1 MFDLR
6 GDLIYHSIA
15 EKKKKERAMF
25 LKRKSFLLQSVVILI
40 FLSSLSYSQ
49 EWKGKGRIRGNVLG
63 EDGEPIAN
71 ATITLTHLKLKAKL
85 NVITDKKG
93 WFLAAWVKGGSW
105 HVDVEAVGY
114 IPRKAS
120 YEVSEI
126 TPNPAME
133 IILKKTEKTVVREDL
148 VETVKGLLLEGNELF
163 EQKKHEEALA
173 IFKEIAEK
181 VPELYQ
187 INLNIGNCYYE
198 MGDYDSA
205 IPCYKAVLEK
215 EPENQDA
222 LVSLG
227 NVYLEK
233 GELEKGME
241 LFSKLSDE
249 GAASPIALYNI
260 ATNLFNKGELETAA
274 RYYEQALDLD
284 QNMADAYYQL
294 GLCYLNLNKKE
305 KAKESFL
312 KYLELKPD
320 SDKAQQVKAFLEYL
334 DRDN

>member
-1 MFDLR
+1 MT
-6 GDLIYHSIA
+6 I
-15 EKKKKERAMF
+15 K
-25 LKRKSFLLQSVVILI
+25 KSFALTFIAILI
-40 FLSSLSYSQ
+40 FSLWTYSQ
-49 EWKGKGRIRGNVLG
+49 EWKGRGRIEGVVLG
-63 EDGEPIAN
+63 EDGDPIAR
-71 ATITLTHLKLKAKL
+71 AKITLTHAEMKAKI
-85 NVITDKKG
+85 NKTTNEKG
-93 WFLAAWVKGGSW
+93 EFLATWIKGGLW

-120 YEVSEI
+120 YQVSEI
-126 TPNPAME
+126 TPNPPME

-215 EPENQDA
+215 EPENNDA

-241 LFSKLSDE
+241 LFNKLSDE

-260 ATNLFNKGELETAA
+260 ATNLFNKGEPEAAA

-294 GLCYLNLNKKE
+294 GLCYLNSNKKE

-334 DRDN
+334 DNEN

>member
-1 MFDLR
+1 ML
-6 GDLIYHSIA
+6 
-15 EKKKKERAMF
+15 
-25 LKRKSFLLQSVVILI
+25 LKNKSFLLLSMVILI

-49 EWKGKGRIRGNVLG
+49 EGKGKGRKRGYVLG
-63 EDGEPIAN
+63 DNGEPVAN
-71 ATITLTHLKLKAKL
+71 ATITLTHLKLQATRSI
-85 NVITDKKG
+85 NTDKKG
-93 WFLAAWVKGGSW
+93 WFLAAWIKGGLW
-105 HVDVEAVGY
+105 NVDVEAAGY
-114 IPRKAS
+114 VPTKKS
-120 YEVSEI
+120 YQVSEI
-126 TPNPAME
+126 IPNPPME

-148 VETVKGLLLEGNELF
+148 VETVKGLLQEGNELF
-163 EQKKHEEALA
+163 EQKKHAEALA
-173 IFKEIAEK
+173 KFKEIVEK

-205 IPCYKAVLEK
+205 IPRYEAVLEK
-215 EPENQDA
+215 EPENNDA

-241 LFSKLSDE
+241 LFNKLSDE
-249 GAASPIALYNI
+249 GAASAITLYNI
-260 ATNLFNKGELETAA
+260 GTNLFNKGELETAA

-320 SDKAQQVKAFLEYL
+320 SEKAQQVKAFLEYL
-334 DRDN
+334 DKDN

>member
-1 MFDLR
+1 ML
-6 GDLIYHSIA
+6 L
-15 EKKKKERAMF
+15 KK
-25 LKRKSFLLQSVVILI
+25 KSFLFLSIVILI
-40 FLSSLSYSQ
+40 FLSSLSYPQ
-49 EWKGKGRIRGNVLG
+49 EWKGKGRIRGFVLG
-63 EDGEPIAN
+63 DNGEPVAG
-71 ATITLTHLKLKAKL
+71 AKITLTHLKLQATL
-85 NVITDKKG
+85 NFNTNEKG

-105 HVDVEAVGY
+105 HVDVEAEGY
-114 IPRKAS
+114 IPIKLS

-126 TPNPAME
+126 IPNPPLE
-133 IILKKTEKTVVREDL
+133 IILKKTEKTVVKEDL
-148 VETVKGLLLEGNELF
+148 VDTVKTLLKEGNELF

-173 IFKEIAEK
+173 IFKEIVEK

-187 INLNIGNCYYE
+187 INLNIGNCCYE

-205 IPCYKAVLEK
+205 IPFYKAVLEK
-215 EPENQDA
+215 EPDNKDA

-241 LFSKLSDE
+241 LLNKLSDE
-249 GAASPIALYNI
+249 DATSPITLYNI
-260 ATNLFNKGELETAA
+260 ATLLFNKGELETAV
-274 RYYEQALDLD
+274 RYYEQALSLD
-284 QNMADAYYQL
+284 QNMADAYYQS

-320 SDKAQQVKAFLEYL
+320 SDKAEQVKAFLEYL
-334 DRDN
+334 DKEN